1 MSDETGPSG
10 PTYLGVLGALIV
22 FALGLGAVSVYQLL
36 TG

>member
-1 MSDETGPSG
+1 MQETGPSG

-22 FALGLGAVSVYQLL
+22 FALGLGVVSVYQLF